1 MEKVLGITK
10 DNEILQIKVEN
21 DGYASVC
28 FSFSEIKRAD
38 ETIRNKEYMLS
49 SYEELVDCFSK
60 SFLYAQCDEYDCPP
74 SKLPEKMY
82 EEDKKDDKR
91 LLEHLDCSYIPK
103 ILNVDDTEY
112 VFLAMDGGQA
122 DPREKE
128 ILDIVDVK
136 LYTDILNYWDNY
148 HLKKIDDNKEALEL
162 YNSIVER
169 MKDLDDEEIIS
180 SYIRKFE
187 I

>member
-21 DGYASVC
+21 NGYASVC
-28 FSFSEIKRAD
+28 FSFSEIRKAD

-74 SKLPEKMY
+74 SKLPEIY
-82 EEDKKDDKR
+82 FEEEKKDDKR
-91 LLEHLDCSYIPK
+91 LMKNLDCSYIPK
-103 ILNVDDTEY
+103 VLNVDGVDY
-112 VFLAMDGGQA
+112 IFLAMDGGQA
-122 DPREKE
+122 DPREKSL
-128 ILDIVDVK
+128 LDIVDVK

-180 SYIRKFE
+180 NYIRDFE